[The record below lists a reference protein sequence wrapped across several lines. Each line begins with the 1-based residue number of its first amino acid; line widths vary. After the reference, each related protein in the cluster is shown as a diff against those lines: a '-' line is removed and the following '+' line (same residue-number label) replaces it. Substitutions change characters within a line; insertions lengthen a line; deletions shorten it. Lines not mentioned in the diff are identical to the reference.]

1 MINLD
6 PHAQNAAADA
16 EKLWF
21 RGEPRPINP
30 DNVKEGE
37 DEHAKCEEPH
47 TASRVVIGFWIVL
60 CLTALVLVWWLPGP
74 VSA

>member
-16 EKLWF
+16 EKPWF
-21 RGEPRPINP
+21 RGEPRPNNP
-30 DNVKEGE
+30 DNVKEE
-37 DEHAKCEEPH
+37 KDEHAECEEPH
-47 TASRVVIGFWIVL
+47 ITSRVVIGFWIVL